1 MTNQSSENYSVS
13 TIAMG
18 AGVVSWNLPL
28 GAQQLK
34 HIRMMKIGTNAT
46 LDFDC
51 IIWQD
56 LY

>member
-1 MTNQSSENYSVS
+1 
-13 TIAMG
+13 MG

-28 GAQQLK
+28 GAQQLR